1 MSSSTY
7 SNYDIKNNI
16 LVNASTSGTV
26 LYFAGTTTPFASD
39 YNCLYSPGNIGY
51 FGSAQA
57 TLLDW
62 QNATTQD
69 ANSVSLSPSFVDV
82 STSLELSDYSPFVV
96 KRLNS
101 VTEDIRGD
109 ARTAYTSM
117 GAYSVNIF
125 SGYNLAMTA
134 ILSQDD
140 FNDILC
146 YNDYTN
152 IQVVLK
158 NEGTESYDFNVDSIV
173 LSVEVSG
180 AINFKVD
187 TLIKTGNLDVAQTD
201 TFDVTNLLP
210 ITTSGIYYITTY
222 LTSPVDT
229 LPNNDTVHIAYPI
242 HRIQLPYDVDFS
254 TSYVDFFQ
262 KQVVGN
268 AFWAVEP
275 DTGSTPT
282 IAPVF
287 GSGRL
292 TFHSEANPGSISQII
307 FNGIHLV
314 GTYLPKLEFW
324 YAHDNANPTKR
335 DFISIKISTDGVHT
349 ELLDAVYRYEQ
360 SFTNP
365 GWAYYSIDLSAY
377 ANESCVS

>member
-1 MSSSTY
+1 M
-7 SNYDIKNNI
+7 
-16 LVNASTSGTV
+16 NASTSGTV

-109 ARTAYTSM
+109 ARTAYTTM

-210 ITTSGIYYITTY
+210 ITNSGIYYITTY

-254 TSYVDFFQ
+254 TSYVDFIQ
-262 KQVVGN
+262 KQV
-268 AFWAVEP
+268 
-275 DTGSTPT
+275 
-282 IAPVF
+282 
-287 GSGRL
+287 
-292 TFHSEANPGSISQII
+292 
-307 FNGIHLV
+307 
-314 GTYLPKLEFW
+314 
-324 YAHDNANPTKR
+324 
-335 DFISIKISTDGVHT
+335 
-349 ELLDAVYRYEQ
+349 
-360 SFTNP
+360 
-365 GWAYYSIDLSAY
+365 
-377 ANESCVS
+377 